1 MEIIIN
7 GQLACL
13 KKNTSFEF
21 ISENSMFT
29 GSDSYTL
36 TMTFPLKDC
45 PQNIAIFGHIHRQDV
60 EKSKVVFDCDIR
72 DKGFFKSGSITVTQ
86 ISETEVKTQFLEG
99 RSEQNFDDT
108 FDDIFLN
115 QLELGYPLY
124 DERNTVNEGPEYKW
138 WNSYP
143 ECNWVALPWVN
154 NTSGNM
160 QNRVGKDEYG
170 NWVWTNSRAQL
181 TFQPFLLYILYKVC
195 EAVGYTGNFSA
206 IENSK
211 FQYLL
216 ICNTLPY
223 TWGAWNFAIAL
234 PHWTLTEFFEQL
246 ELLMDGEFAINHK
259 AKTIGFEFSHRIA
272 RKTKAVRID
281 RVVNRYSVDVSR
293 DSRSEYKGITNLAY
307 AENDNKMWA
316 YRSCQWYIDEHKKGA
331 MKFDTLAELL
341 VFAQTLKE
349 CGVETWSLGRRQGTS
364 YTRGYPIDSD
374 GHKLFYAKD
383 VDTYFIMWC
392 YKSEF
397 VTSYYLEHTDKTYN
411 YYKYTNRLMPV
422 NQFGRKVTDR
432 DAEDMELNIVPAW
445 IDYTDEDLGQC
456 FFLECGEMNSAIG
469 WTEETDEDGNTSSG
483 LSVGG
488 IRHSSGGGRRA
499 GSYEENS
506 FSGGA
511 ADDDTDYDSGA
522 FAQTNAARTIAK
534 GEQDRNDAYFDKIY
548 VGFWDG
554 MDRHSGEI
562 PRPIVDHIEITD
574 DFNVVET
581 PYSLRINKK
590 EEVDTG
596 GQSTKYLYLIDSKK
610 KYNFSFLSDE
620 IPDPRAVFY
629 VDGSRYVCEKLTAT
643 FHESTG
649 KSQLIKGSFFKILEP
664 I

>member
-13 KKNTSFEF
+13 KKNTSFEY

-36 TMTFPLKDC
+36 TITFPLKDC

-72 DKGFFKSGSITVTQ
+72 DKGFFKSGSITITQ

-108 FDDIFLN
+108 FDDIYLN
-115 QLELGYPLY
+115 QLNLGYPDY
-124 DERNTVNEGPEYKW
+124 SERSPLTESPEYKW

-143 ECNWVALPWVN
+143 DCNWVALPWVN

-160 QNRVGKDEYG
+160 QNHVAKDENG
-170 NWVWTNSRAQL
+170 NWVWTSSRTQI
-181 TFQPFLLYILYKVC
+181 TYQPFLLYILNKIC
-195 EAVGYTGNFSA
+195 EEVGYTGDFSS

-211 FQYLL
+211 YQFLL

-259 AKTIGFEFSHRIA
+259 AKTIGFEFSHKIA

-281 RVVNRYSVDVSR
+281 KVVNKYSVEVSR
-293 DSRSEYKGITNLAY
+293 ESKSEYKGVTNLAY
-307 AENDNKMWA
+307 SDNDNRMWV
-316 YRSCQWYIDEHKKGA
+316 YRSCQWYIDEHKKDA
-331 MKFDTLAELL
+331 KKFDTLDELL
-341 VFAQTLKE
+341 EFAQTLKE
-349 CGVETWSLGRRQGTS
+349 CGVETWTSGRRQGTS
-364 YTRGYPIDSD
+364 YTRGYPNGSD
-374 GHKLFYAKD
+374 GHKLFYAED

-392 YKSEF
+392 YKSEL
-397 VTSYYLEHTDKTYN
+397 VTSFYLYHDDKEYK

-422 NQFGRKVTDR
+422 NQFGRKVTDK
-432 DAEDMELNIVPAW
+432 DAEDVELNIVPAW
-445 IDYTDEDLGQC
+445 IDYTDESLGQC
-456 FFLECGEMNSAIG
+456 FFLECGEMNSAIV
-469 WTEETDEDGNTSSG
+469 WTEETDENGNTSSG
-483 LSVGG
+483 FSTGG
-488 IRHSSGGGRRA
+488 SGHFSGGGRRA
-499 GSYEENS
+499 GAYQENG

-511 ADDDTDYDSGA
+511 ADDDTDYDNGA
-522 FAQTNAARTIAK
+522 FAQTNAGRTIAK
-534 GEQDRNDAYFDKIY
+534 GEQDKNDAYFDKIY

-554 MDRHSGEI
+554 IDRHPGQV
-562 PRPIVDHIEITD
+562 PRPMVDKIEITD
-574 DFNVVET
+574 DFNLIET

-590 EEVDTG
+590 DEVE
-596 GQSTKYLYLIDSKK
+596 TKYVYLIDSKK
-610 KYNFSFLSDE
+610 KYNFSFLSDD

-629 VDGSRYVCEKLTAT
+629 VDGSKYVCEKLTAT

-649 KSQLIKGSFFKILEP
+649 KSQLIKGTFYKILEP

>member
-13 KKNTSFEF
+13 KKNTSFEY

-36 TMTFPLKDC
+36 TITFPLKDC

-72 DKGFFKSGSITVTQ
+72 DKGFFKSGSITITQ

-108 FDDIFLN
+108 FDDIYLN
-115 QLELGYPLY
+115 QLNLGYPEY
-124 DERNTVNEGPEYKW
+124 SERNPLTESPEYKW
-138 WNSYP
+138 WNCYP
-143 ECNWVALPWVN
+143 DCNWVALPWVN

-160 QNRVGKDEYG
+160 QNHVGKDDNG
-170 NWVWTNSRAQL
+170 NWVWTSSRAQI
-181 TFQPFLLYILYKVC
+181 TYQPFLLYILNKIC
-195 EAVGYTGNFSA
+195 EEVGYTGDFSS

-211 FQYLL
+211 YQFLL

-259 AKTIGFEFSHRIA
+259 AKTIGFEFSHKIA

-281 RVVNRYSVDVSR
+281 KVVNKYSVEVSR
-293 DSRSEYKGITNLAY
+293 ESKSEYKGVTNLAY
-307 AENDNKMWA
+307 SDNDNRMWV
-316 YRSCQWYIDEHKKGA
+316 YRSCQWYIDEHKKDA
-331 MKFDTLAELL
+331 KKFETLDELL
-341 VFAQTLKE
+341 EFAQTLKE
-349 CGVETWSLGRRQGTS
+349 CGVETWTSGRRQGTS
-364 YTRGYPIDSD
+364 YTRGYPNGSD
-374 GHKLFYAKD
+374 GHKLFYAED

-392 YKSEF
+392 YKSEL
-397 VTSYYLEHTDKTYN
+397 VTSFYLYHDDKEYK

-422 NQFGRKVTDR
+422 NQFGRKVTDK
-432 DAEDMELNIVPAW
+432 DAEDVELNIVPAW
-445 IDYTDEDLGQC
+445 IDYTDESMGQC
-456 FFLECGEMNSAIG
+456 FFLECGEMNSAIV
-469 WTEETDEDGNTSSG
+469 WTEETDENGNTSSG
-483 LSVGG
+483 FSTGG
-488 IRHSSGGGRRA
+488 SGHFSGGGRRA
-499 GSYEENS
+499 GAYQENG

-511 ADDDTDYDSGA
+511 ADDDTDYDNGA
-522 FAQTNAARTIAK
+522 FAQTNAGRTIAK
-534 GEQDRNDAYFDKIY
+534 GEQDKNDAYFDKIY

-554 MDRHSGEI
+554 IDRHPGQV
-562 PRPIVDHIEITD
+562 PRPMVDNIEITD
-574 DFNVVET
+574 DFNVIEA

-590 EEVDTG
+590 ENVE
-596 GQSTKYLYLIDSKK
+596 TKYVYLIDSKK
-610 KYNFSFLSDE
+610 KYNFSFLSDD

-629 VDGSRYVCEKLTAT
+629 VDGSKYVCEKLTAT

-649 KSQLIKGSFFKILEP
+649 KSQLIKGTFYRILEP

>member
-13 KKNTSFEF
+13 KKNTSFEY

-36 TMTFPLKDC
+36 TITFPLKDC

-72 DKGFFKSGSITVTQ
+72 DKGFFKSGSITITQ

-108 FDDIFLN
+108 FDDIYLN
-115 QLELGYPLY
+115 QLNLGYPDY
-124 DERNTVNEGPEYKW
+124 SERSPLTESPEYKW

-143 ECNWVALPWVN
+143 DCNWVALPWVN

-160 QNRVGKDEYG
+160 QNHVAKDDNG
-170 NWVWTNSRAQL
+170 NWVWTSSRAQI
-181 TFQPFLLYILYKVC
+181 TYQPFLLYILNKIC
-195 EAVGYTGNFSA
+195 EEVGYTGDFSS

-211 FQYLL
+211 YQFLL

-259 AKTIGFEFSHRIA
+259 AKTIGFEFSHKIA

-281 RVVNRYSVDVSR
+281 KVVNKYSVEVSR
-293 DSRSEYKGITNLAY
+293 ESKSEYKGVTNLAY
-307 AENDNKMWA
+307 SDNDNRMWV
-316 YRSCQWYIDEHKKGA
+316 YRSCQWYIDEHKKDA
-331 MKFDTLAELL
+331 KKFETLDELL
-341 VFAQTLKE
+341 EFAQTLKE
-349 CGVETWSLGRRQGTS
+349 CGVETWTSGRRQGTS
-364 YTRGYPIDSD
+364 YTRGYPNGSD
-374 GHKLFYAKD
+374 GHKLFYAED

-392 YKSEF
+392 YKSEL
-397 VTSYYLEHTDKTYN
+397 VTSFYLYHDDKEYK

-422 NQFGRKVTDR
+422 NQFGRKVTDK
-432 DAEDMELNIVPAW
+432 DAEDVELNIVPAW
-445 IDYTDEDLGQC
+445 IDYTDESMGQC
-456 FFLECGEMNSAIG
+456 FFLECGEMNSAIV
-469 WTEETDEDGNTSSG
+469 WTEETDENGNTSSG
-483 LSVGG
+483 FSTGG
-488 IRHSSGGGRRA
+488 SGHFSGGGRRA
-499 GSYEENS
+499 GAYQENG

-511 ADDDTDYDSGA
+511 ADDDTDYDNGA
-522 FAQTNAARTIAK
+522 FAQTNAGRTIAK
-534 GEQDRNDAYFDKIY
+534 GEQDKNDAYFDKIY

-554 MDRHSGEI
+554 IDRHPGQV
-562 PRPIVDHIEITD
+562 PRPMVDNIEITD
-574 DFNVVET
+574 DFNVIEA

-590 EEVDTG
+590 ENVE
-596 GQSTKYLYLIDSKK
+596 TKYVYLIDSKK
-610 KYNFSFLSDE
+610 KYNFSFLSDD

-629 VDGSRYVCEKLTAT
+629 VDGSKYVCEKLTAT

-649 KSQLIKGSFFKILEP
+649 KSQLIKGTFYRILEP

>member
-13 KKNTSFEF
+13 KKNTSFEY

-36 TMTFPLKDC
+36 TITFPLKDC
-45 PQNIAIFGHIHRQDV
+45 PQNVAIFGHIHRQDV
-60 EKSKVVFDCDIR
+60 EKSKVIFDCDIR

-108 FDDIFLN
+108 FDDIYLN
-115 QLELGYPLY
+115 QLNLGYPEAA
-124 DERNTVNEGPEYKW
+124 ERSPQNDAPDYKW

-143 ECNWVALPWVN
+143 DCNWVALPWVN

-160 QNRVGKDEYG
+160 QNSAGKDANG
-170 NWVWTNSRAQL
+170 NWVWSNARASI
-181 TFQPFLLYILYKVC
+181 TFQPFLLYILNKVC
-195 EAVGYTGNFSA
+195 EAVGYTGDFSS

-211 FQYLL
+211 FRYLL

-272 RKTKAVRID
+272 RKTPAVRID
-281 RVVNRYSVDVSR
+281 KVVNKYSVEVSR
-293 DSRSEYKGITNLAY
+293 ESKSEYKGITNLAY
-307 AENDNKMWA
+307 ADNDNKMWA
-316 YRSCQWYIDEHKKGA
+316 YRSCQWYIDEHKNGA
-331 MKFDTLAELL
+331 MKFDTLNELL
-341 VFAQTLKE
+341 EFAMTLKE
-349 CGVETWSLGRRQGTS
+349 CGVHTWTSGRRQGTS
-364 YTRGYPIDSD
+364 YTRGYPNGSD
-374 GHKLFYAKD
+374 GHKLFYAED

-392 YKSEF
+392 YKAEF
-397 VTSYYLEHTDKTYN
+397 VTSFSTDDKEYRYYR
-411 YYKYTNRLMPV
+411 YTNRLMPV
-422 NQFGRKVTDR
+422 NQFGRKMTDKEA
-432 DAEDMELNIVPAW
+432 DDVELNIVPAW
-445 IDYTDEDLGQC
+445 IDDADKSLGRC
-456 FFLECGEMNSAIG
+456 FFLECGEMNSAIA
-469 WTEETDEDGNTSSG
+469 WTQETDENGNTSGGLTDGGSAGGSG
-483 LSVGG
+483 
-488 IRHSSGGGRRA
+488 GGGRRA
-499 GSYEENS
+499 GAYYEEG

-522 FAQTNAARTIAK
+522 FAQSNAGRTIAK
-534 GEQDRNDAYFDKIY
+534 GEQDKNDAYFDKIY

-554 MDRHSGEI
+554 IDRHPGQV
-562 PRPIVDHIEITD
+562 PRPMVDYIEITD
-574 DFNVVET
+574 DFNVIEM

-590 EEVDTG
+590 EDVDANG
-596 GQSTKYLYLIDSKK
+596 LSTKYVYMIDSKK
-610 KYNFSFLSDE
+610 KYNFSFLSED

-629 VDGSRYVCEKLTAT
+629 IDGSKYVCEKLTAT

-649 KSQLIKGSFFKILEP
+649 KSQLIKGVFYKIVEP

>member
-13 KKNTSFEF
+13 KKNTSFEY

-36 TMTFPLKDC
+36 TITFPLKDC

-72 DKGFFKSGSITVTQ
+72 DKGFFKSGSITITQ

-108 FDDIFLN
+108 FDDIYLN
-115 QLELGYPLY
+115 QLHLGYP
-124 DERNTVNEGPEYKW
+124 DADSRNSQRV
-138 WNSYP
+138 YP
-143 ECNWVALPWVN
+143 EEVWWDCYPGCDWVALPWVN

-160 QNRVGKDEYG
+160 QNQVTKDEYG
-170 NWVWTNSRAQL
+170 NYIWSGSRSFSI
-181 TFQPFLLYILYKVC
+181 TYQPFLLYILNKIC
-195 EAVGYTGNFSA
+195 EVMGYTGDFSS

-259 AKTIGFEFSHRIA
+259 AKTIGFEFSHKIA
-272 RKTKAVRID
+272 KKTQPVRID
-281 RVVNRYSVDVSR
+281 KVVNKYTVEVSR
-293 DSRSEYKGITNLAY
+293 DSKSEYKGVTNLAY
-307 AENDNKMWA
+307 ADNDNRMWA
-316 YRSCQWYIDEHKKGA
+316 YRSCQWYIDEHKKEA
-331 MKFDTLAELL
+331 MVFETLNELL
-341 VFAQTLKE
+341 EYASTLKQ
-349 CGVETWSLGRRQGTS
+349 CGVQEWTSGNRHSAS
-364 YTRGYPIDSD
+364 YTRGYPGNSD
-374 GHKLFYAKD
+374 GHKLFYAED

-397 VTSYYLEHTDKTYN
+397 YKSFHIYSTDSDYN
-411 YYKYTNRLMPV
+411 YYIYTNRLMPV
-422 NQFGRKVTDR
+422 NQFGKKVVDK
-432 DAEDMELNIVPAW
+432 DAEEVELNIVPAW
-445 IDYTDEDLGQC
+445 IDYTDENLGQC
-456 FFLECGEMNSAIG
+456 MFLECGEMGSAES
-469 WTEETDEDGNTSSG
+469 WTEETDENGNTSGGFNPGSG
-483 LSVGG
+483 GG
-488 IRHSSGGGRRA
+488 SFGGGGRRVRSS
-499 GSYEENS
+499 GTS
-506 FSGGA
+506 FGRGD
-511 ADDDTDYDSGA
+511 ADDDTDYNSGA
-522 FAQTNAARTIAK
+522 LAQTNAGRAIAK
-534 GEQDRNDAYFDKIY
+534 GEQDKNDAYFDKIY

-554 MDRHSGEI
+554 LDRHPGKV
-562 PRPIVDHIEITD
+562 PYPIVDSVEVTD
-574 DFNVVET
+574 DFREITT

-590 EEVDTG
+590 EEVDAN
-596 GQSTKYLYLIDSKK
+596 GQPMNYVYRIDSKK

-629 VDGSRYVCEKLTAT
+629 IDGGKYVCEKITAT
-643 FHESTG
+643 FHEGTG
-649 KSQLIKGSFFKILEP
+649 KSQLLKGVFYKI

>member
-13 KKNTSFEF
+13 KKNTSFEY

-36 TMTFPLKDC
+36 TITFPLKDC

-72 DKGFFKSGSITVTQ
+72 DKGFFKSGSITITQ

-108 FDDIFLN
+108 FDDIYLN
-115 QLELGYPLY
+115 QLNLGYPDY
-124 DERNTVNEGPEYKW
+124 SERSPLTESPEYKW

-143 ECNWVALPWVN
+143 DCNWVALPWVN

-160 QNRVGKDEYG
+160 QNHVGKDENG
-170 NWVWTNSRAQL
+170 NWVWTSSRTQI
-181 TFQPFLLYILYKVC
+181 TYQPFLLYILNKIC
-195 EAVGYTGNFSA
+195 EEVGYTGDFSS

-211 FQYLL
+211 YQFLL

-259 AKTIGFEFSHRIA
+259 AKTIGFEFSHKIA

-281 RVVNRYSVDVSR
+281 KVVNKYSVEVSR
-293 DSRSEYKGITNLAY
+293 ESKSEYKGVTNLAY
-307 AENDNKMWA
+307 SDNDNRMWV
-316 YRSCQWYIDEHKKGA
+316 YRSCQWYIDEHKKDA
-331 MKFDTLAELL
+331 KKFETLDELL
-341 VFAQTLKE
+341 EFAQTLKE
-349 CGVETWSLGRRQGTS
+349 CGVETWTSGRRQGTS
-364 YTRGYPIDSD
+364 YTRGYPNGSD
-374 GHKLFYAKD
+374 GHKLFYAED

-392 YKSEF
+392 YKSEL
-397 VTSYYLEHTDKTYN
+397 VTSFYLYHDDKEYK

-422 NQFGRKVTDR
+422 NQFGRKVTDK
-432 DAEDMELNIVPAW
+432 DAEDVELNIVPAW
-445 IDYTDEDLGQC
+445 IDYTDESMGQC
-456 FFLECGEMNSAIG
+456 FFLECGEMNSAIV
-469 WTEETDEDGNTSSG
+469 WTEETDENGNTSSG
-483 LSVGG
+483 FSTGG
-488 IRHSSGGGRRA
+488 SGHFSGGGRRA
-499 GSYEENS
+499 GAYQENG

-511 ADDDTDYDSGA
+511 ADDDTDYDNGA
-522 FAQTNAARTIAK
+522 FAQTNAGRTIAK
-534 GEQDRNDAYFDKIY
+534 GEQDKNDAYFDKIY

-554 MDRHSGEI
+554 IDRHPGQV
-562 PRPIVDHIEITD
+562 PRPMVDKIEITD
-574 DFNVVET
+574 DFNLIET

-590 EEVDTG
+590 DEVE
-596 GQSTKYLYLIDSKK
+596 TKYVYLIDSKK
-610 KYNFSFLSDE
+610 KYNFSFLSDD

-629 VDGSRYVCEKLTAT
+629 VDGSKYVCEKLTAT

-649 KSQLIKGSFFKILEP
+649 KSQLIKGTFYKILEP